1 MSLPSPL
8 SQLKLPI
15 FEQKQLNVYV
25 KRDDLIDPIISGNKW
40 RKLSGSLRHAKTHGL
55 KGLVSFGGAY
65 SNHIHALAYACR
77 QHNLASVGIIRG
89 RPDYSNNFTLSMARS
104 WGMSLQFVSHL
115 EYKQRAQ
122 RDYLEQ
128 LQIAYPDYLIVP
140 EGGSHQLALSGVA
153 EVITELE
160 QQIDYQ
166 HILLPVGSGG
176 TIAGLVQQDK
186 NQHNILGIA
195 VLKQAEY
202 LNQVIAS
209 LLGQAQT
216 SESRWQLLT
225 QYHGGG
231 YAKFSE
237 TAVEQLVAYNKQSGI
252 TFEPIYS
259 GKMLLAAIDLA
270 EQDYFAAGETLVLL
284 HTGGLQ
290 GIGGLLE
297 QGRLAKND
305 WSVPNFD

>member
-8 SQLKLPI
+8 SRLKLPI
-15 FEQKQLNVYV
+15 FDQKQLSVYV
-25 KRDDLIDPIISGNKW
+25 KRDDLIHPIISGNKW
-40 RKLSGSLRHAKTHGL
+40 RKLSGSLRYAKAHGL

-65 SNHIHALAYACR
+65 SNHIHALAYAC
-77 QHNLASVGIIRG
+77 QQDNLASIGIIRG
-89 RPDYSNNFTLSMARS
+89 RPEYSNNFTLSMARS

-128 LQIAYPDYLIVP
+128 LQKTYPDHLIVP

-153 EVITELE
+153 EVMTELE

-176 TIAGLVQQDK
+176 TIAGLIKQDN
-186 NQHNILGIA
+186 NQHNILGVA
-195 VLKQAEY
+195 VLKQASY
-202 LNQVIAS
+202 LNQEIED
-209 LLGQAQT
+209 LLGRVKT
-216 SESRWQLLT
+216 SHCRWQLLT
-225 QYHGGG
+225 EYHGGG

-237 TAVEQLVAYNKQSGI
+237 TSIQQLVAYNKQGGI

-259 GKMLLAAIDLA
+259 GKMLLATIDLA
-270 EQDYFAAGETLVLL
+270 EQDYFAAGDTIVLL

-297 QGRLAKND
+297 QGRIAKND
-305 WSVPNFD
+305 WSVPNLD